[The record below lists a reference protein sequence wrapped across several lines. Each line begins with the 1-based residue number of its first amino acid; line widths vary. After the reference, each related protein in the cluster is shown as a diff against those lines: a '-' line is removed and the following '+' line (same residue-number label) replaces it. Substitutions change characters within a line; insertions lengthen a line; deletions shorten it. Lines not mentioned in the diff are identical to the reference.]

1 MKAGSL
7 VRTEMDSDRDGRVDR
22 WQDWHAGRL
31 ASEEIDTN
39 GDGRADRRLVFG
51 PRARLLR
58 VERLAK

>member
-1 MKAGSL
+1 
-7 VRTEMDSDRDGRVDR
+7 MDSDRDGRVDR